1 MQNLGK
7 LVLLCAMMICLAGC
21 GGGGGSFFS
30 SLGDAFTSGGSS
42 GGSSGFVS
50 GDGGSGG
57 GGTQIAMVH
66 NPEPATMLLWG
77 AGLAGAVLLRKRK
90 NKQLISCLADQRLF

>member
-1 MQNLGK
+1 MFNLTK
-7 LVLLCAMMICLAGC
+7 ISIVLFMVMLLAGC
-21 GGGGGSFFS
+21 GGSGGSFFS

-42 GGSSGFVS
+42 GDSSGLS
-50 GDGGSGG
+50 GGDSGG

-77 AGLAGAVLLRKRK
+77 AGLAGAALLRKKQRK
-90 NKQLISCLADQRLF
+90 G